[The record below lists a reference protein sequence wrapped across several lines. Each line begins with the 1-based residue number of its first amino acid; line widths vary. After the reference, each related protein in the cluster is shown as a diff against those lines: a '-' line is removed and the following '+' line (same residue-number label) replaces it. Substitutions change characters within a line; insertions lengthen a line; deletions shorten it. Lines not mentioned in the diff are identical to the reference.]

1 MSASKRAQLL
11 HSLPLSENAARTC
24 LLGAGRR
31 QLESS
36 SYGPDCLHFKS
47 FKVDLDLVQAMPET
61 LTKSRFECICRQ
73 LSTVLKKKCFCAL
86 RNYYEPRINIC

>member
-11 HSLPLSENAARTC
+11 HSLPLSENASRTC

-36 SYGPDCLHFKS
+36 SYGPDCLHFES
-47 FKVDLDLVQAMPET
+47 FKVDLDLVQTMPET
-61 LTKSRFECICRQ
+61 LTKSRFECICRR
-73 LSTVLKKKCFCAL
+73 LSTVLKKKGFCAL
-86 RNYYEPRINIC
+86 RNYCEPRINMC